1 MSSRQHNSASTSS
14 NSSVSL
20 AVPSI
25 IGNVPTPAS
34 AAAAIAKNKSDFVQ
48 IDGLVVLKV
57 LKHCQEMGGG
67 AESVQGI
74 LTGMV
79 QNQDGNNGPKRIEI
93 TNCFGLPSLNNFKAT
108 NGSADYDEGL
118 LRYFHFKIRSRLET
132 YLKIFSLQSIDY

>member
-1 MSSRQHNSASTSS
+1 MSARQHNSASTSS
-14 NSSVSL
+14 TSSSMSL
-20 AVPSI
+20 AVPAI
-25 IGNVPTPAS
+25 IGNVPTPAL
-34 AAAAIAKNKSDFVQ
+34 AAAAIAKSKCDFVQ

-93 TNCFGLPSLNNFKAT
+93 TNCFGLPNLNNFKAT
-108 NGSADYDEGL
+108 HGNADYDEGTLSPFSLFLTL
-118 LRYFHFKIRSRLET
+118 LRLTSK
-132 YLKIFSLQSIDY
+132 